1 MSDIVDE
8 AKLYQLDDDGNV
20 VDRIRDAGAAWKNFI
35 ADHTILMNGI
45 RTLIRNMKT
54 IKKRTAEQFVH
65 GRSTRV
71 EQIRR
76 EGAAACGPKPRRT
89 LAVRR

>member
-1 MSDIVDE
+1 
-8 AKLYQLDDDGNV
+8 
-20 VDRIRDAGAAWKNFI
+20 
-35 ADHTILMNGI
+35 MNGI

-89 LAVRR
+89 LAVCR